1 MNRDLQVRSSWISIC
16 HRIKYVHTLIALA
29 KNYPSWTI
37 PFQLQQELLAARRE
51 LETQATQ
58 ILSLEA
64 ALLARPVLPQDAPED
79 EKDKMLSDQAR
90 TIRELDIVVKGYE
103 DNLGEPLRKV
113 KEDVEREWMAKV
125 EKEVKVREEKE
136 AWAELLVKQLEKE
149 KRVRA
154 ITPFLSR
161 TQYRC

>member
-1 MNRDLQVRSSWISIC
+1 
-16 HRIKYVHTLIALA
+16 
-29 KNYPSWTI
+29 
-37 PFQLQQELLAARRE
+37 
-51 LETQATQ
+51 
-58 ILSLEA
+58 
-64 ALLARPVLPQDAPED
+64 
-79 EKDKMLSDQAR
+79 MLSDQAR